1 MKRFTLFLLFLVFI
15 LESCKK
21 GSTSTTNT
29 PNQPIV
35 ISLDF
40 SLSFPD
46 SILFD
51 NIKTLSGNFECKKL
65 TGSQNPYVSVWIDG
79 NLPAGVS
86 HTGSVS
92 GTLDLSGS
100 FSFTCTTFT
109 PGVYPFSIKASADTT
124 YRTKTC
130 YLVMRPNC
138 SFEFNSILN
147 TKTTTYPSGVVNY
160 STKGTQYNSSNNLII
175 YDIFVSKEVELIFN
189 CENKTV
195 SMIPFYLNGY
205 NYTGS
210 GYYNN
215 TTLFLDIYSNGT
227 LSRKLEM
234 SK

>member
-1 MKRFTLFLLFLVFI
+1 MKRFVLCVLFLVVLLDF
-15 LESCKK
+15 CKK
-21 GSTSTTNT
+21 GSSDTSNTTN
-29 PNQPIV
+29 PPSV

-46 SILFD
+46 SIIFD
-51 NIKTLSGNFECKKL
+51 NKKILSANFECKKL
-65 TGSQNPYVSVWIDG
+65 AGAQNPNVSVWIEG
-79 NLPAGVS
+79 SLPAGIS

-92 GTLDLSGS
+92 GTLDFAGS
-100 FSFTCTTFT
+100 FNFTCTTFT
-109 PGVYPFSIKASADTT
+109 PGVYPFYVKASADTT
-124 YRTKTC
+124 LRTKTC

-138 SFEFNSILN
+138 SYEFNSMLN
-147 TKTTTYPSGVVNY
+147 TKTTTYPGGVVNY
-160 STKGTQYNSSNNLII
+160 STKSTQYNLSNNLLI
-175 YDIFVSKEVELIFN
+175 YDIFVSKEVELIFD

-205 NYTGS
+205 NYTGN

-215 TTLFLDIYSNGT
+215 TTLFLDIYADGT